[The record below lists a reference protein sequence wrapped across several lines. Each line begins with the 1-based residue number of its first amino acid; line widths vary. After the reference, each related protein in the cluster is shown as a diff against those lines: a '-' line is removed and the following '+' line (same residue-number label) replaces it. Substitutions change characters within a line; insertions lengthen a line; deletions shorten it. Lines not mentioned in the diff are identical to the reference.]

1 MKKEK
6 INKVIEGKKKIKNFE
21 KPKILNSINI
31 NSKFILQTGCAKV
44 ERAYCETNG
53 VSNT

>member
-6 INKVIEGKKKIKNFE
+6 INKIIESKKKIKNFK
-21 KPKILNSINI
+21 KPKISNSINI

-44 ERAYCETNG
+44 EGAYCETYG